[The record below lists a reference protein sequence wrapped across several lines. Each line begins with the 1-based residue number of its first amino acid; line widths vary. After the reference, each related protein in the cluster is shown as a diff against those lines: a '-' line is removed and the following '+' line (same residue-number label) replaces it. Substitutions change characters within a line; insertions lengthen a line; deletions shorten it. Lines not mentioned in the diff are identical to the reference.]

1 MTDFADGEWHRLH
14 RATPLF
20 RGGLALLIIIGI
32 LFGNL
37 RDRFIDLVF
46 GDSPFDGS
54 SAGDHDYEAEA
65 FEFLIRENLLLLALA
80 GLLVLLALIT
90 AGFWL
95 SWRLHTFRITDE
107 VVEVRRVDPVE
118 LHRARRWWAR
128 RPRPCLARFRF
139 AARKATTRA
148 RDREH
153 LEPYVFRRHHRLH
166 FGVFQ
171 GAAQR
176 RGAFRPRRV
185 SA

>member
-1 MTDFADGEWHRLH
+1 MTDFTDGQWHRLH

-54 SAGDHDYEAEA
+54 SPGDPDYEAEA

-80 GLLVLLALIT
+80 GLVLLLALIT

-95 SWRLHTFRITDE
+95 SWRMHTFRITDE
-107 VVEVRRVDPVE
+107 VLMDHSGQYTAVGPFEYAGP
-118 LHRARRWWAR
+118 
-128 RPRPCLARFRF
+128 
-139 AARKATTRA
+139 
-148 RDREH
+148 
-153 LEPYVFRRHHRLH
+153 
-166 FGVFQ
+166 
-171 GAAQR
+171 
-176 RGAFRPRRV
+176 
-185 SA
+185 